1 MTDRSGP
8 RTPWLCTGQVEGG
21 GRQPGPGDG
30 TRRPTPTGDGACVG
44 TSISAG
50 EISERLRPVARAAVE
65 GDPVAVAPR
74 LLGKILARFDRA
86 AALGRAGR
94 IVEVEAYGGA
104 EDPASH
110 AFGGQT
116 DRNRSMFGPPGH
128 LYVYRSYGIHWC
140 ANVVCWPSGRPGAV
154 LVRSV
159 SPVFGED
166 AMYRARP
173 TARSPRELA
182 GGPGRLCQVLDIA
195 GGHDG
200 LDLLDFDSPVM
211 LLDDGTGAPAI
222 EQSGRIGITRGTQHP
237 WRWWVSGDPHVS
249 RGRPPKLSSVAPEEK
264 IRLSS

>member
-1 MTDRSGP
+1 VTDRVDP
-8 RTPWLCTGQVEGG
+8 RTPRRSTGQVEGAC
-21 GRQPGPGDG
+21 RQAAP
-30 TRRPTPTGDGACVG
+30 GDGACRQAAPG
-44 TSISAG
+44 DG
-50 EISERLRPVARAAVE
+50 ISERLRPVARALVE

-74 LLGKILARFDRA
+74 LLGKILARSDSTHV
-86 AALGRAGR
+86 LGRAGR

-116 DRNRSMFGPPGH
+116 ARNRSMFGPPGY
-128 LYVYRSYGIHWC
+128 LYVYRSYGVHWC
-140 ANVVCWPSGRPGAV
+140 ANVVCWPTGRPGAV

-159 SPVFGED
+159 APVIGED

-173 TARSPRELA
+173 AARSPRELA
-182 GGPGRLCQVLDIA
+182 GGPGRLCQALGID

-200 LDLLDFDSPVM
+200 LDLLDLDSPVL
-211 LLDDGTGAPAI
+211 LLDDGAGSPAI

-237 WRWWVSGDPHVS
+237 WRWCVSGDPHVS
-249 RGRPPKLSSVAPEEK
+249 RGRPSKPPSAVGEEK